1 MTESGPTKP
10 SQPHEYVSLMNARN
24 LTEAEFFKGLLV
36 SRDIPAIIGD
46 EAGESIGFPS
56 SIFGD
61 GVPVLVPDQML
72 EEAKKALQSAKQAEP
87 KE

>member
-1 MTESGPTKP
+1 M
-10 SQPHEYVSLMNARN
+10 HARN

-72 EEAKKALQSAKQAEP
+72 EEAKTAIQSVKQAGQV
-87 KE
+87 